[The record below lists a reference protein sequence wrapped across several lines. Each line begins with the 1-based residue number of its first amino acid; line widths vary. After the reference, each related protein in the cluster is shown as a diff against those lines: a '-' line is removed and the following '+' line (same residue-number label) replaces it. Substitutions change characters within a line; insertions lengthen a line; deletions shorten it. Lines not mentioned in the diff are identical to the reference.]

1 MPRMHFDIKVGEA
14 LKIGGDVT
22 VTLQKKT
29 GQLARLS
36 IDAPANVRVE
46 VKSSGAAA
54 QAAKGISPS
63 MVAA

>member
-1 MPRMHFDIKVGEA
+1 MSRMHFDIKVGES
-14 LKIGGDVT
+14 LKIGDAT
-22 VTLQKKT
+22 VTLQKKA

-54 QAAKGISPS
+54 QAAKGIAHSL
-63 MVAA
+63 VAA